1 MNWLLFSDTY
11 MPLFVLLIFLRLSK
25 SIGKQENILL
35 IYCIFNVIVFALSN
49 VFAENGIH
57 NMPLYHLN
65 SLVDV
70 WLVSY
75 YLLKKITGKA
85 MSVPFII
92 INVGYTIFFI
102 CNILFWEKLT
112 DFNSNSAGV
121 TSLVILFLSMQYLL
135 KFSKTDEILYFQKLP
150 SFWIASGFLIYS
162 ALSVLVLLSY
172 KYFLYLKMYS
182 QGNSLWF
189 VLSAGI
195 IIKFALISIGLI
207 CHKKRPATHLPFLL

>member
-1 MNWLLFSDTY
+1 MLFSDTY